1 MRRTA
6 LATLCLVAVTGA
18 GLTGCLPGEDKAPK
32 ASEQSEGVKDGK
44 NAGKEPFAGLSGG
57 EIADRAVA
65 ATTGASSLRMRGDV
79 PDEGSGAMAFDMALD
94 RKGRCA
100 GTLTM
105 KGGGEA
111 ELMKTGDTL
120 YIKYDGAF
128 LRAQSEGEPK
138 ADVDAAVDMLAG
150 KWTRMSATGADA
162 EEIAA
167 FCDLDE
173 VLGDVEEGGSTADRG
188 RTTTVDGTPA
198 LTLTERDGKDRYT
211 IYVATEGKPYLL
223 RIDSTADGDTP
234 IHFSD
239 YEKPVPVRKPEGEIV
254 DLDAL
259 G

>member
-1 MRRTA
+1 
-6 LATLCLVAVTGA
+6 
-18 GLTGCLPGEDKAPK
+18 
-32 ASEQSEGVKDGK
+32 
-44 NAGKEPFAGLSGG
+44 
-57 EIADRAVA
+57 
-65 ATTGASSLRMRGDV
+65 TGASSLRMRGDV

-120 YIKYDGAF
+120 YIKYDEAF

-150 KWTRMSATGADA
+150 HGSRMSAAGGGAV
-162 EEIAA
+162 EIAG
-167 FCDLDE
+167 FRG
-173 VLGDVEEGGSTADRG
+173 LGAGRGEGEGGGSTADRG

-223 RIDSTADGDTP
+223 RIDSTA
-234 IHFSD
+234 
-239 YEKPVPVRKPEGEIV
+239 
-254 DLDAL
+254 
-259 G
+259 